1 MQGGRAMNH
10 GNYSARL
17 KVAFLQASAGILP
30 DIVWAETKNDDRLVY
45 PEESPALGQLEV
57 EFDENEIT
65 LYFDR
70 IYDHQHHALEDD
82 VPADQCEAAIRD
94 VATEAVEFIR
104 QVVSDQVVF
113 RCGLFVTGSQTNR
126 PPTALSRTW
135 RRLTPWVKE
144 AVWSGRVSSRG
155 IP

>member
-1 MQGGRAMNH
+1 MNH

-30 DIVWAETKNDDRLVY
+30 DVVWSEGKSDDRLVY
-45 PEESPALGQLEV
+45 PEESPALGRLDV
-57 EFDENEIT
+57 EFNDNDIT
-65 LYFDR
+65 LYFEL
-70 IYDHQHHALEDD
+70 IHDHQHHELEDD
-82 VPADQCEAAIRD
+82 VPADQCEAAIRN

-113 RCGLFVTGSQTNR
+113 RCGLFVTGAQTKR
-126 PPTALSRTW
+126 PPTAFSRTW

-144 AVWSGRVSSRG
+144 AVWSGRLSSRG